1 MATEDKKKKEKNSL
15 VNNITV
21 GYGQSEIVQRHGE
34 ASSQILQAYTGRR
47 YDSAG
52 NDLNHQGRSLKQIS
66 KYKADNPKYAE
77 QNMKQQSGFAAE
89 LLEESKRNQEAILNR
104 SDVRS
109 RTTDGIGRTND
120 TQYDLVDVD
129 KNGNISNPSQ
139 MKFLGVDK
147 KGRYNV
153 IEKLAKDQSWD
164 RYDHPID
171 VPKDQYAAAKKY
183 ANQEADK
190 LLEQAK
196 ALREQGKIDLA
207 LEKEELAKRYRNAG
221 KRIRPSNVTE
231 KEALEARKHLKKYM
245 AKEVVSN
252 AHRAGKEAATGAM
265 LVSGCV
271 SLGQSICGVCT
282 GDMTVEE
289 AAETVVVTTAK
300 AGVTAYTV
308 GSVGST
314 IKSFMHTSKSEVI
327 RKLGNTGL
335 PTAIVTSTIEIGS
348 VIKAYANGEVT
359 EGEAFARLGKSGV
372 GSLASSWGAAVG
384 TVLCP
389 GIGTIVGS
397 MVGYMISSAIY
408 DTCLQVFVEA
418 DLAYENYIRTK
429 ELCEAARESM
439 RQQRIKFEAFTEEFL
454 KNRENTFR
462 KSIGLLMTSIEEV
475 ENDEFLEALE
485 MIANEFGRELQ
496 FKSLNEFDEFM
507 SSQDTTLII

>member
-1 MATEDKKKKEKNSL
+1 MATEDKKKKEKNAL
-15 VNNITV
+15 VNNITI

-52 NDLNHQGRSLKQIS
+52 NDLNHQGRSLKEIS

-77 QNMKQQSGFAAE
+77 QNIKQQSGFAAE
-89 LLEESKRNQEAILNR
+89 LLEESNRNQEAILNG
-104 SDVRS
+104 SDTRR
-109 RTTDGIGRTND
+109 RTTDGIGKTND

-147 KGRYNV
+147 KGRYTV
-153 IEKLAKDQSWD
+153 IEKLAKDPSWD
-164 RYDHPID
+164 RYDQPID

-196 ALREQGKIDLA
+196 KLREQGKTELA
-207 LEKEELAKRYRNAG
+207 LEKERLAERYRNAG
-221 KRIRPSNVTE
+221 KRIRPSSVTD
-231 KEALEARKHLKKYM
+231 KDALLARKNPKMYVAKKM
-245 AKEVVSN
+245 LSD
-252 AHRAGKEAATGAM
+252 AHRAGKEAASNAM

-271 SLGQSICGVCT
+271 SLGQSICGVCS

-314 IKSFMHTSKSEVI
+314 IKAFMHTSKSEVI

-348 VIKAYANGEVT
+348 VIKAYAKGEIT
-359 EGEAFARLGKSGV
+359 EGEAFTRLGKSGV
-372 GSLASSWGAAVG
+372 GSLAASWGGAIG
-384 TVLCP
+384 TVLRK
-389 GIGTIVGS
+389 GIGGIVGS

-418 DLAYENYIRTK
+418 DLAYENYLRTK
-429 ELCEAARESM
+429 ELCEAARATM
-439 RQQRIKFEAFTEEFL
+439 RQQRIEFEERVEAFL
-454 KNRENTFR
+454 KNRETTFT
-462 KSIGLLMTSIEEV
+462 KSIGLLMTSIEDV
-475 ENDEFLEALE
+475 ENDNYLVALE

-496 FKSLNEFDEFM
+496 FKSLDEFDDFM
-507 SSQDTTLII
+507 SNQDTTLIL